1 VIDARDAALHAACP
15 TLAVPRFG
23 QLPDMVPGQRVLV
36 AANGLFLQVRT
47 TWLDCVVRIGDVGVA
62 LPYGVSEPCIRCA
75 FGRVP
80 NRLLLEF
87 VRWAR
92 DALPD
97 EVAGGLVYSATRG
110 TLRMVRF
117 EALSQSPDGI
127 EYRIPVLQGDEVVAV
142 DLHSH
147 GRCAAYFS
155 ATDDADDNGIK
166 IAGVF
171 GNLDLAE
178 PTCQFRLVVGRA
190 RFDLPSPANLFA
202 DAGGKSWNTGSSK
215 NS

>member
-1 VIDARDAALHAACP
+1 MIDARDAALQTACP
-15 TLAVPRFG
+15 ALAVPRFG
-23 QLPDMVPGQRVLV
+23 LLPDMVPGQRVLV

-62 LPYGVSEPCIRCA
+62 LPYGASEPGIRCA
-75 FGRVP
+75 FGKVS

-97 EVAGGLVYSATRG
+97 EVAGGLVYSASSG
-110 TLRMVRF
+110 TLRMVCF

-147 GRCAAYFS
+147 GHSAAYFS

-171 GNLDLAE
+171 GNLDLTE

-190 RFDLPSPANLFA
+190 RFDLPSPANLFT
-202 DAGGKSWNTGSSK
+202 DAGEK
-215 NS
+215 